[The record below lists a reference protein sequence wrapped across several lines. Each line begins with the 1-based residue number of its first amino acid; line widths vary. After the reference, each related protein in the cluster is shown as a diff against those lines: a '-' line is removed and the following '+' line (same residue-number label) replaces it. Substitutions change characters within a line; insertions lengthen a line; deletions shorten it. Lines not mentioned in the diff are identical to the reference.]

1 MAAAEEEEREAVGEG
16 RRREGRNNGEWGG
29 VELRLES
36 GFYSDFRAWARES
49 EINAIFFFPMWFFI
63 FFNNVS

>member
-1 MAAAEEEEREAVGEG
+1 VGERG
-16 RRREGRNNGEWGG
+16 ERREGRNNGEWGDVG
-29 VELRLES
+29 VGS
-36 GFYSDFRAWARES
+36 GYYSDFRAWARES

>member
-1 MAAAEEEEREAVGEG
+1 MAAAEEEERGAVGEG
-16 RRREGRNNGEWGG
+16 RRREGRNNGEWGDVG
-29 VELRLES
+29 VGS
-36 GFYSDFRAWARES
+36 GYYSDFRAWARES

>member
-1 MAAAEEEEREAVGEG
+1 MAAAEEEERGAVGEG
-16 RRREGRNNGEWGG
+16 RRREGRNNGEWGDVG
-29 VELRLES
+29 VES
-36 GFYSDFRAWARES
+36 GYYSDFRAWARES

>member
-1 MAAAEEEEREAVGEG
+1 MG
-16 RRREGRNNGEWGG
+16 RWGRREGEKGG
-29 VELRLES
+29 IMESGGDVELRLES

-49 EINAIFFFPMWFFI
+49 EINTIFSFPLWGFI

>member
-1 MAAAEEEEREAVGEG
+1 MAAAEEEERGAVGEG
-16 RRREGRNNGEWGG
+16 RRREGRNNGEWGD

-49 EINAIFFFPMWFFI
+49 EINTIFSFPLWGFI